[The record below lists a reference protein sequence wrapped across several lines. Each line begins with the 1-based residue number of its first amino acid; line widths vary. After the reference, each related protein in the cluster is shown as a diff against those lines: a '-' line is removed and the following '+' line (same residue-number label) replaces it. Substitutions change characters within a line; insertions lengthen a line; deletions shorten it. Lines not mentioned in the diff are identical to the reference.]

1 MKLLLLQCM
10 SPQSARL
17 RRQPV
22 TLGVPVSE
30 AERTCSG
37 KPLAAAFGPGTDIEV
52 AARANRVRMSPDH
65 ASGHSASSGA

>member
-37 KPLAAAFGPGTDIEV
+37 KP
-52 AARANRVRMSPDH
+52 
-65 ASGHSASSGA
+65 SSGSF